1 MYDLRKRILVIF
13 SLTLLFLIIVSGVA
27 FAGVLD
33 QVNLEFDK
41 EVYSTVDY
49 GTVKIGFTLENNNNV
64 PVNLRLYTNCD
75 DDELSCNYSQVFSLL
90 GTTSVTSSLNV
101 KPQDNGSS
109 TLTIY
114 VKDLNTGDVD
124 SYNVTVY
131 SDDGLDDGKF
141 EIDIDGSSLCKDQEN
156 QFYFII
162 NNNYTSDLYDITIV
176 SNQLTASS
184 DFINPIYLS
193 GNEKELHFNI
203 ALSSQVDID
212 STINA
217 TLKIY
222 NDRITVNKP
231 LSFYVRDCSLEM
243 YDFQV
248 TGPNTNNF
256 VLKKENKL
264 YLDYVIKNISTKT
277 KDFFVSYDSN
287 SEIEYNLSTTQI
299 RLGPGESKKVTLSAY
314 AIRDISSGSYPL
326 HLQFFDE
333 KSVITK
339 KLNFYVDP
347 LFNLDVRTTQSSLA
361 LNIGQTSDLLI
372 ILENK
377 GDIEETFN
385 LTYNLTNDLKLY
397 NDVEKITVLPHSTK
411 SINLRVSAGSNTR
424 EMTSKITIE
433 VNGEISSFSKTL
445 FVDVVAFK
453 GGQIIKLN
461 YLSFPREIT
470 IDSNSEKNFSFEV
483 YNFGEEDI
491 TLSAIDL
498 VGVPQEISISL
509 PSNIII
515 RKSESRVISG
525 TIRVEE
531 ISSQTINA
539 NFVLTSDKGG
549 VLASPIKIIIGSGEY
564 IAPENEEGTK
574 IPVTGFF
581 TFRNSLFFGIVGLI
595 IIIILLFLLGVFKRR
610 RDYSSKLRR

>member
-13 SLTLLFLIIVSGVA
+13 SLTLLFLIIISGVA
-27 FAGVLD
+27 FAGGVLD
-33 QVNLEFDK
+33 QVNFEFDK

-49 GTVKIGFTLENNNNV
+49 GTIKVGFTLENNNNA
-64 PVNLRLYTNCD
+64 PVSLRLYTDCD

-90 GTTSVTSSLNV
+90 GTTSLTSSLNV

-124 SYNVTVY
+124 SYNVTIY

-203 ALSSQVDID
+203 ALASQVDVG

-217 TLKIY
+217 NLKIF

-231 LSFYVRDCSLEM
+231 LSFYVRDCSLET

-248 TGPNTNNF
+248 TGSNTNNF

-287 SEIEYNLSTTQI
+287 SEIEYNLSITQI

-314 AIRDISSGSYPL
+314 ARRDISSGSYPL
-326 HLQFFDE
+326 NLQFFDE

-347 LFNLDVRTTQSSLA
+347 LFNLDVRTTQNSLA

-411 SINLRVSAGSNTR
+411 PINLRVSAGSNTH

-433 VNGEISSFSKTL
+433 VNGETSSFSKTL

-453 GGQIIKLN
+453 SGQIIKLN

-491 TLSAIDL
+491 TLSSIDL

-509 PSNIII
+509 PSNIVI

-525 TIRVEE
+525 TIRVDE

-539 NFVLTSDKGG
+539 NLVLTSDKGG
-549 VLASPIKIIIGSGEY
+549 VLTSPIKIIIGSGEY

-581 TFRNSLFFGIVGLI
+581 TLKNSLFLGIVGLV
-595 IIIILLFLLGVFKRR
+595 IIIILLFVLGVFKRR
-610 RDYSSKLRR
+610 RD